1 LIPRISL
8 ALLLLTTPACHA
20 PPQSASPEVIAQLP
34 QETPRPAQQQI
45 TFHGCPPEGSGPD
58 PELNRLKN
66 RVDSASA
73 PLRVDISTIVQ
84 TPWPQSAAP
93 LPRGLW
99 SARAREETARYEGL
113 AVVAEG
119 YIVEPKMEPPEPP
132 NCFLASDSDLDFH
145 IWLAVDSTAGKRDA
159 VITETTPRIR
169 AQHPAWSARNLEII
183 TDAHYRVRIAGW
195 LMLDQMHP
203 ELVGRNRAT
212 LWEIH
217 PITSI
222 EVLHP
227 RLGWQSLD
235 ALSP

>member
-1 LIPRISL
+1 MVVVAIS
-8 ALLLLTTPACHA
+8 AACHA
-20 PPQSASPEVIAQLP
+20 PPQKAPRDVVALLAQT
-34 QETPRPAQQQI
+34 TPRAVPQQI
-45 TFHGCPPEGSGPD
+45 TFHGCPPEGAGPD
-58 PELNRLKN
+58 PELNLLKN

-73 PLRVDISTIVQ
+73 PLRVDIPTLVR
-84 TPWPQSAAP
+84 TPWPANAGFKV
-93 LPRGLW
+93 RGLW
-99 SARAREETARYEGL
+99 SARAHEETARYEGL
-113 AVVAEG
+113 QVVTEG
-119 YIVEPKMEPPEPP
+119 YIVEPKLEPPESP
-132 NCFLASDSDLDFH
+132 NCFLASESDRDFH
-145 IWLAVDSTAGKRDA
+145 IWLAVDSTAAKRAA
-159 VITETTPRIR
+159 VVTETTPRIR
-169 AQHPAWSARNLEII
+169 ARHPAWSARNLEII